1 MLEIPGMMIPMGQ
14 PFSGGS
20 HQTVHTLT
28 TLTHPMQREVIED
41 ALDMH
46 PTLKDLGKL
55 SFFELGKLEKME
67 VLRYRKNQS

>member
-1 MLEIPGMMIPMGQ
+1 
-14 PFSGGS
+14 
-20 HQTVHTLT
+20 
-28 TLTHPMQREVIED
+28 MQREVIED